1 MRGYVE
7 RLEEAQ
13 YFMPENQEAGYDE
26 VMDGYYEEVDAAKDK
41 AKYEKTE
48 ED

>member
-13 YFMPENQEAGYDE
+13 YFMPEGTEAGYDE
-26 VMDGYYEEVDAAKDK
+26 VMDGYYEEVDATKDRT
-41 AKYEKTE
+41 KYEP
-48 ED
+48 EDED